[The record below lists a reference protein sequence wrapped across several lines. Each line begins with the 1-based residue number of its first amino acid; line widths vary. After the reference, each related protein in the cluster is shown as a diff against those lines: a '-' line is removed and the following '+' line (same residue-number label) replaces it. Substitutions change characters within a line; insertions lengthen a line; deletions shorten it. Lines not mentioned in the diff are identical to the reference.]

1 MCYGESLFMPQC
13 LQLLTPQRRL
23 RTQQLRVVADGRSV
37 SQVWRGSC
45 KEPDDKSPL
54 PKAKS

>member
-1 MCYGESLFMPQC
+1 MRYGESLFMPQC

-23 RTQQLRVVADGRSV
+23 RTQQLRVIANGQSV

-45 KEPDDKSPL
+45 KESGDKSPL